1 MGRMYQSSL
10 CERLIHLSDRKPTG
24 GRQKKTTDDRL
35 LCIRD
40 SLNTDVLV
48 LIAKQAQRNKVK
60 KQALSNLHAYRKDIE
75 KLITNAE
82 NILTMI
88 VSNIPHQHKYMA
100 RMQLH
105 GIEEM
110 KQCASEF
117 ESGKYYTPSEFRSRA
132 ALFELAMCD
141 EIKLAT
147 PNHRVV
153 QSAIHAGYLQ
163 WVVELHTVP

>member
-10 CERLIHLSDRKPTG
+10 CEHLIHLSDRKPTG
-24 GRQKKTTDDRL
+24 TRQKKTTDDQL

-40 SLNTDVLV
+40 SLNTDVLI
-48 LIAKQAQRNKVK
+48 LIAKYAQHNKVK
-60 KQALSNLHAYRKDIE
+60 KQALSNLHTYRKDIE
-75 KLITNAE
+75 KLIIDAE

-88 VSNIPHQHKYMA
+88 ISSIPQQNKYMS
-100 RMQLH
+100 RMQMH
-105 GIEEM
+105 GMQEM
-110 KQCASEF
+110 KQCAAEF
-117 ESGKYYTPSEFRSRA
+117 ASGKYYMPSEFRSRA

-147 PNHRVV
+147 PNHRIV

-163 WVVELHTVP
+163 